1 MPRVRIGDGPYLN
14 YESAGNGAAL
24 VLTHGLGGNLHY
36 WDHVCPTLTAHHQVV
51 RWDLRG
57 SGGSDK
63 PPGPY
68 SPALFAS
75 DLAGLLDALKI
86 DRIHLLGISLGGV
99 IAQRFAFDHP
109 RRLLSLVLVST
120 SSEVGP
126 QATANWQ
133 RLADLVE
140 QNGFEP
146 RLADATRSFS
156 PAFAASHP
164 DIVGAAGNDTLAN
177 DPKAYAAAARAAS
190 DYHWTAEL
198 ARVATPTLVLQGL
211 DDQLTPPGGS
221 VKMHRALLHSRLLMF
236 PGTGHNL
243 PIEQPLAFCAATLGF
258 TAGIGFCGDFE
269 LRKSA
274 APDK

>member
-1 MPRVRIGDGPYLN
+1 MPRVRINNGLCLN
-14 YESAGNGAAL
+14 YQSAGSGAAL
-24 VLTHGLGGNLHY
+24 VLTHGLGSNLHY
-36 WDHVCPTLTAHHQVV
+36 WDRVCPTLTAHHRVV

-75 DLAGLLDALKI
+75 DLAALLDALNL
-86 DRIHLLGISLGGV
+86 DPIHLLGISLGGV
-99 IAQRFAFDHP
+99 IAQRFALDYP
-109 RRLLSLVLVST
+109 QRLLSLLLVST

-126 QATANWQ
+126 QATANWR

-140 QNGFEP
+140 RNGFDP

-164 DIVGAAGNDTLAN
+164 DIVDAVGHDTLAN
-177 DPKAYAAAARAAS
+177 DAKAYAATARAAS
-190 DYHWTAEL
+190 KYHWTAEL
-198 ARVATPTLVLQGL
+198 ARVAIPTLVLQGL

-221 VKMHRALLHSRLLMF
+221 VKMQRALPQSRLLMF
-236 PGTGHNL
+236 PETGHNL
-243 PIEQPLAFCAATLGF
+243 PIEQSLAFCTAILGF
-258 TAGIGFCGDFE
+258 TAGIG
-269 LRKSA
+269 LSA
-274 APDK
+274 SPAIRDLPK